1 MSSPAR
7 EFEVRDISHLRGDGV
22 PCWAMARP
30 ELNNNADRL
39 LDSGGGKSGP
49 PPEVLTHTD
58 LPLPRLSGG
67 SDRRAP

>member
-7 EFEVRDISHLRGDGV
+7 EFEVRDISHLRGDWV

-30 ELNNNADRL
+30 ELNNADRL
-39 LDSGGGKSGP
+39 FDSGGGKSGP
-49 PPEVLTHTD
+49 PPGVLTRTD

-67 SDRRAP
+67 SDRWAP